1 MISQIRIWECFHMRH
16 VNITMLLVIFMS
28 KSIRNWKA
36 ELIAVGGQIRLRQQ
50 K

>member
-1 MISQIRIWECFHMRH
+1 MHH
-16 VNITMLLVIFMS
+16 VTRLLVIFMS

-36 ELIAVGGQIRLRQQ
+36 ELIAVGRKIRLGQH